1 VAGDAAR
8 YFVGADAFAAALDAL
23 LAQPAALQTHRVAA
37 LARFESAFTW
47 PAVLQAYETLL
58 TQWLP
63 GSAQAFSNTK

>member
-1 VAGDAAR
+1 
-8 YFVGADAFAAALDAL
+8 
-23 LAQPAALQTHRVAA
+23 VAA